1 MTCHSGGQEYALPY
15 GAGVHCTECGYD
27 WDDDAPAEALR
38 KYADR
43 FPRPLSRF
51 LKDEDPD
58 VMLRTRPEP
67 GVWSA
72 LEYAAH
78 TRDAFTFYSERIA
91 RVLTEDRPQL
101 TPFDVDAA
109 AEERGYNDED
119 PEAVSVGLAAVAREL
134 ADRLDGL
141 DPAQWDRIGLGSAGD
156 ERTVRY
162 LARSAAH
169 EGHHH
174 MLDVG
179 RVLRHVRQ
187 TLER

>member
-1 MTCHSGGQEYALPY
+1 M
-15 GAGVHCTECGYD
+15 HCEECGYD
-27 WDDDAPAEALR
+27 WEDDAPADALR
-38 KYADR
+38 KFADR

-51 LKDEDPD
+51 LAGEDPD
-58 VMLRTRPEP
+58 VVLRTRPEP

-78 TRDAFTFYSERIA
+78 TRDAFAFYANRIER
-91 RVLTEDRPQL
+91 VVVEDRPQL
-101 TPFDVDAA
+101 TAFDFDAA
-109 AEERGYNDED
+109 AEDRAYNAED
-119 PEAVSVGLAAVAREL
+119 PAVVSDALASIARAL

-141 DPAQWDRIGLGSAGD
+141 DASQWQRVGSGSAGD
-156 ERTVRY
+156 ERSVRY